1 MRGKCALITG
11 STAGLGAATA
21 ARLAAEGCNIVLNGF
36 GDLDAIEAQRR
47 VLEKTHGVRV
57 LYQGADLSKPADTAE
72 LMVSAIEAFGAVD
85 ILVNNAVVR
94 HFAPIQEFPVEAWDR
109 AMQ

>member
-36 GDLDAIEAQRR
+36 ADPDEIETRR
-47 VLEKTHGVRV
+47 RELEKTHGVRV
-57 LYQGADLSKPADTAE
+57 LYHGADLSKP
-72 LMVSAIEAFGAVD
+72 G
-85 ILVNNAVVR
+85 
-94 HFAPIQEFPVEAWDR
+94 
-109 AMQ
+109 